1 MDQGFWLAG
10 GNRTYRA
17 RSPGNYHKSIRLLG
31 PLEGYWRGIKSCWR
45 RAKVGPAEEPAA
57 APLLEAHRR
66 AFEVKA
72 LEIHLNALEA
82 RVCGAN

>member
-1 MDQGFWLAG
+1 MAPNRKLLA
-10 GNRTYRA
+10 
-17 RSPGNYHKSIRLLG
+17 
-31 PLEGYWRGIKSCWR
+31 EGQIS
-45 RAKVGPAEEPAA
+45 PAEEQAA

-66 AFEVKA
+66 VFEVKA